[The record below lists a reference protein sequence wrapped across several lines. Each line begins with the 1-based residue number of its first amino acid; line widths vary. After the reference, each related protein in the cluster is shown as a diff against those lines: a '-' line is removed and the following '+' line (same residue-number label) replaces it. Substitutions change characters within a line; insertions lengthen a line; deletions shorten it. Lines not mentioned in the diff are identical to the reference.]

1 MKRTFNYTQRKKINR
16 EDVQLGIVRI
26 NNSPEVKV
34 LRLDINKLRLPA
46 TGQVWFEIETGRIG
60 LVRHQLGTVGN
71 LDLSSTFPIDEHD
84 LANIR
89 FRIKIA
95 TYELMSAGKL
105 LAEVDNLSLSGEESV
120 QSLLEVKP
128 SNELGQRVWK
138 LEIKASG
145 PELFINVGVGDWQAV
160 GHSEN
165 FKSLVFPQA
174 VYEIYKWVAS
184 YGDYD
189 QGSIEEKWQK
199 LFAASGYD
207 PKALPPRQ
215 GYPDDYEEYL
225 ERTAN
230 DVADAFSRSKKALNE
245 FNRERTR

>member
-26 NNSPEVKV
+26 NDCPAVKV
-34 LRLDINKLRLPA
+34 LKLDISRLELPV

-60 LVRHQLGTVGN
+60 LVRHPLGIVGN
-71 LDLSSTFPIDEHD
+71 LDLSSTFPIDEQD
-84 LANIR
+84 LVNIK
-89 FRIKIA
+89 FRIKIV
-95 TYELMSAGKL
+95 THEPMSAGKL
-105 LAEVDNLSLSGEESV
+105 LAEVDNLSLSSEENV

-128 SNELGQRVWK
+128 SGELGQRVWK
-138 LEIKASG
+138 LEITESG
-145 PELFINVGVGDWQAV
+145 PELFINTGVGDWRAV

-174 VYEIYKWVAS
+174 VYEIYKWVAK

-189 QGSIEEKWQK
+189 TGSIEEKWQK

-207 PKALPPRQ
+207 PKLLRPRED
-215 GYPDDYEEYL
+215 YPDDYDEYL

-230 DVADAFSRSKKALNE
+230 EVADAFSRSNKALNE
-245 FNRERTR
+245 FNRERTQ